1 MKFECQTCGYIHEG
15 NSVPSS
21 CPVCHNNNFL
31 EYDFAVLKSLKCS
44 QQLIEAMQKLKQTDI
59 IEYEL
64 KMSQFRNQL
73 DQKRANERAQRQQLQ
88 LQQAQNQPK
97 CPTCGSTNIQKIS
110 ATRKAMGAIGF
121 GLFSKTARSQY
132 ECLDCKYKW

>member
-1 MKFECQTCGYIHEG
+1 MKFECQICGYIHEG
-15 NSVPSS
+15 NAVPVS

-31 EYDFAVLKSLKCS
+31 EYDFAVLNSLKCS

-88 LQQAQNQPK
+88 QAQNQPK
-97 CPTCGSTNIQKIS
+97 CPTCGSTNVEKISVGQKIGGS
-110 ATRKAMGAIGF
+110 FLF
-121 GLFSKTARSQY
+121 GVFSSNVRNTMH
-132 ECLDCKYKW
+132 CKNCGSKW

>member
-1 MKFECQTCGYIHEG
+1 MKFECTVCGYVYEG
-15 NSVPSS
+15 DFVPNT
-21 CPVCHNNNFL
+21 CPVCGNDKL
-31 EYDFAVLKSLKCS
+31 IEQDFYTLQELKCS
-44 QQLIEAMQKLKQTDI
+44 QQLIEAMQKLRNSDI

-73 DQKRANERAQRQQLQ
+73 EQKRANERARRQQQ
-88 LQQAQNQPK
+88 TQNMPK

-110 ATRKAMGAIGF
+110 APRKAAGAIGF
-121 GLFSKTARSQY
+121 GLFSKTACSQF

>member
-1 MKFECQTCGYIHEG
+1 MKFECQICGYIHEG
-15 NSVPSS
+15 NVVPVS

-31 EYDFAVLKSLKCS
+31 EYDFAVLNSLKCS

-73 DQKRANERAQRQQLQ
+73 DQKRANERAQRQQF
-88 LQQAQNQPK
+88 QQAQNLPK
-97 CPTCGSTNIQKIS
+97 CPTCGSNNIHKIS
-110 ATRKAMGAIGF
+110 ASKKVAGAIGF
-121 GLFSKTARSQY
+121 GLFSKTARSQF

>member
-1 MKFECQTCGYIHEG
+1 MKFECQICGYIQEG
-15 NSVPSS
+15 NAVPVS

-31 EYDFAVLKSLKCS
+31 EYDFAVLNSLKCS

-73 DQKRANERAQRQQLQ
+73 DQKRANERAQRQQF
-88 LQQAQNQPK
+88 QQTQNQPK
-97 CPTCGSTNIQKIS
+97 CPTCGSTNVEKISVGQKIGGS
-110 ATRKAMGAIGF
+110 FLF
-121 GLFSKTARSQY
+121 GVFSSNVRNTMH
-132 ECLDCKYKW
+132 CKNCGSKW